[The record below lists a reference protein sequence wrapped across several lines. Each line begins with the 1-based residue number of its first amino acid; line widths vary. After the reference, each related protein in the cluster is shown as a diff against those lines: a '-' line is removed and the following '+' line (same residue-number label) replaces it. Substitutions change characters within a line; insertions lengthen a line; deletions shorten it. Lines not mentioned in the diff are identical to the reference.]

1 MGGTCIPS
9 ENHGADMELKRLF
22 EEPYAGKPH
31 VRFREGRT
39 EKSDSVYSTLVFPK
53 GPAAA
58 RPRGIWPCAMEALI
72 NSQNRIS
79 YVFLSNAAS

>member
-9 ENHGADMELKRLF
+9 ENYGADMELKRLF

-39 EKSDSVYSTLVFPK
+39 EKSDSVYSTGIGGF
-53 GPAAA
+53 AADFDVYDWSHWH
-58 RPRGIWPCAMEALI
+58 G
-72 NSQNRIS
+72 
-79 YVFLSNAAS
+79 AASF

>member
-1 MGGTCIPS
+1 MGKVSRNMGGTCIPS

-39 EKSDSVYSTLVFPK
+39 EKSDSVYST
-53 GPAAA
+53 
-58 RPRGIWPCAMEALI
+58 PR
-72 NSQNRIS
+72 
-79 YVFLSNAAS
+79 ASACGKKEELRFE

>member
-1 MGGTCIPS
+1 MGGTCIPT

-39 EKSDSVYSTLVFPK
+39 EKSDSVYSTVLCRTLAFVK
-53 GPAAA
+53 GD
-58 RPRGIWPCAMEALI
+58 C
-72 NSQNRIS
+72 
-79 YVFLSNAAS
+79 